1 VIRWIDRRG
10 LVEIDV
16 SDLPRART
24 AFNAR
29 GTGPAGE
36 PIEIAT
42 RRTWG
47 TLRKGKRWLDAGR

>member
-1 VIRWIDRRG
+1 VIDRRG